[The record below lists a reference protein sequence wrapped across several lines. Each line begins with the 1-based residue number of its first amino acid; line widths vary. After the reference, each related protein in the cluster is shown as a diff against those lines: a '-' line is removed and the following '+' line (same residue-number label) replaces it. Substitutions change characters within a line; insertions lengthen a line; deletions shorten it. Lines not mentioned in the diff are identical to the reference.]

1 MTATNQNNATPLMQ
15 QYMAVK
21 CQYPDTILLY
31 RMGDFYETFF
41 DDAKKAAEILDIT
54 LTKRGTYKGEPI
66 PMAGV
71 PFHSVDNYLARLI
84 EKGES
89 VAICEQIGD
98 PAASKGIVERK
109 VTRIITPGTV
119 TDDNLLHERQD
130 NCIVC
135 VCSDQLTYA
144 VSYINLSNGDF
155 YCYETDSAN
164 GFESIMQRL
173 HPAELLY
180 SENFKSPNLISSAQ
194 GLRRRP
200 IWDFDYETCFKQLC
214 QQFKTRDLSGFGLT
228 GITIGICAAGALLNY
243 VKETQKTGLLHITS
257 LKTETDKSYVY
268 LDANSQKNLELVQN
282 LQGGQNNTLA
292 SVLDRCVTPMGS
304 RALKRNLLQPP
315 KDPGITGERHSL
327 ITEFLENELIDDTR
341 NLLKEAGDLE
351 RATARLA
358 LKNLRPRDLCKIR
371 SALIMLPDLKNLL
384 LTASGCTHLYGENL
398 PLINELA
405 DLLTRAVKENPPIV
419 IREGGVIAEG
429 YSPELD
435 KLRNLTTGAMDILKQ
450 IEEREKARTGINN
463 LKVDYNR
470 VHGYYIEITKANA
483 DAVPGDYIRRQ
494 TLKNAERYIT
504 PELKEYEEQTL
515 TAQSR
520 ALALEKKLYEE
531 LLEKILPYLN
541 TLTDISRKLAGLDMI
556 ISFATVARE
565 YDYVRPE
572 FSRNREL
579 NIINGRHPVIE
590 QVLSAPFIA
599 NTTGMSPKSNLLLI
613 TGPNMGGKSTY
624 MRQTALITLMA
635 YAGSFVPAE
644 RAVIPDID
652 KIFTRIGASDDLAS
666 GRSTFMVEMTETSSI
681 INQVTDNSLV
691 LMDEIGR
698 GTSTIDGMSLAW
710 AVAEFLAKKNC
721 YTLFSTHYF
730 ELTELEKNFSNV
742 RNVHFG
748 AQKTG
753 DTIIFLHNVSDGC
766 ATSSYGLEV
775 AALAGIPQKIINL
788 ARKRMSI
795 FTSQIRNEDVSS
807 QAGRNQEISAESH
820 IPSEIEDIITTIKEL
835 HPDTLS
841 ARDALNII
849 YSLCD
854 RVKDI

>member
-327 ITEFLENELIDDTR
+327 IAEFLENELIDDTR

-435 KLRNLTTGAMDILKQ
+435 RLRNLTTGALDILKQ

-463 LKVDYNR
+463 IVN
-470 VHGYYIEITKANA
+470 EIKS
-483 DAVPGDYIRRQ
+483 
-494 TLKNAERYIT
+494 
-504 PELKEYEEQTL
+504 EEQ
-515 TAQSR
+515 AQ
-520 ALALEKKLYEE
+520 
-531 LLEKILPYLN
+531 
-541 TLTDISRKLAGLDMI
+541 
-556 ISFATVARE
+556 
-565 YDYVRPE
+565 
-572 FSRNREL
+572 
-579 NIINGRHPVIE
+579 
-590 QVLSAPFIA
+590 
-599 NTTGMSPKSNLLLI
+599 
-613 TGPNMGGKSTY
+613 
-624 MRQTALITLMA
+624 
-635 YAGSFVPAE
+635 
-644 RAVIPDID
+644 
-652 KIFTRIGASDDLAS
+652 
-666 GRSTFMVEMTETSSI
+666 
-681 INQVTDNSLV
+681 
-691 LMDEIGR
+691 
-698 GTSTIDGMSLAW
+698 
-710 AVAEFLAKKNC
+710 
-721 YTLFSTHYF
+721 
-730 ELTELEKNFSNV
+730 
-742 RNVHFG
+742 
-748 AQKTG
+748 
-753 DTIIFLHNVSDGC
+753 
-766 ATSSYGLEV
+766 
-775 AALAGIPQKIINL
+775 
-788 ARKRMSI
+788 
-795 FTSQIRNEDVSS
+795 
-807 QAGRNQEISAESH
+807 
-820 IPSEIEDIITTIKEL
+820 
-835 HPDTLS
+835 
-841 ARDALNII
+841 
-849 YSLCD
+849 
-854 RVKDI
+854 